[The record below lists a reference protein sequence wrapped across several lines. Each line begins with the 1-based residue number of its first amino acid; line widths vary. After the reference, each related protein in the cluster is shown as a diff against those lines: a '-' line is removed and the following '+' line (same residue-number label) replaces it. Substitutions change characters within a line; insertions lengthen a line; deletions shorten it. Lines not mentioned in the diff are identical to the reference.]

1 MIIKVIM
8 KVIIM
13 CLIQI
18 ALSNTSNTLN
28 SSILKGLQRTNQLAT
43 RSSYGK

>member
-18 ALSNTSNTLN
+18 VLSNTGNTLN
-28 SSILKGLQRTNQLAT
+28 RSILKGLQRTNQLAS
-43 RSSYGK
+43 RSSYVK